1 MKGELQNK
9 GYICTYIYSLFPHER
24 LNIQS
29 CFHCLLSFWNCAFPG
44 NRNTEN
50 LELKL
55 WSSGLFPFL
64 CFFLIYSF
72 STLASSLSSQIF
84 LNSDHLFPMFFT
96 AYQLSSCDQ
105 SWVPHVSDWIEWN
118 KAPRSLW
125 VTVKEFLR
133 ISILQMTHF
142 YCLQF
147 EVLRRSRSGHRLLA
161 VFVHRTS
168 SEPAWSVMWTTLMRS
183 WISFMR
189 SWLSWLDLFCNAPFL
204 NAFKIRC
211 HNTNLQKPPNIQIS
225 ATPWS

>member
-1 MKGELQNK
+1 M
-9 GYICTYIYSLFPHER
+9 FP
-24 LNIQS
+24 
-29 CFHCLLSFWNCAFPG
+29 LSTFI
-44 NRNTEN
+44 
-50 LELKL
+50 LKL
-55 WSSGLFPFL
+55 CFSWKQKHRKLRIEIVAIWIVSLL

-72 STLASSLSSQIF
+72 STVASSLSSQIF

-133 ISILQMTHF
+133 ISSLQMTDF
-142 YCLQF
+142 YHLQF
-147 EVLRRSRSGHRLLA
+147 EVLRRSRSGYRLLA
-161 VFVHRTS
+161 VFLHRTS
-168 SEPAWSVMWTTLMRS
+168 SEPAWSMMWTALMRS

-204 NAFKIRC
+204 NALKIRC

-225 ATPWS
+225 ATQTCTW